1 MASDLQKFGL
11 RLEKHTVRTHTHD
24 LQIGHPDTQQL
35 HSCQPANLVARRPP
49 RPRRPAA
56 GGAELLMLAPGRRGA
71 AERCWTPEVM
81 LGRGTVT

>member
-49 RPRRPAA
+49 RPPA
-56 GGAELLMLAPGRRGA
+56 
-71 AERCWTPEVM
+71 
-81 LGRGTVT
+81 GRGGRAAYAGSWQAWRGRAMLDS